1 MRIQPLE
8 NVEVLVM
15 GRMNGAAVTI
25 PKRMSFGSTPRSYT
39 SERKEHQPQDGC
51 DIPGTHPEVS
61 LRQPLLFGESEDA
74 EMTGE
79 TRSLMRRLS
88 GLNTVRKTVQPVTL
102 ALQEKVSTICAKV
115 A

>member
-8 NVEVLVM
+8 NVETLDL
-15 GRMNGAAVTI
+15 GRMNDVAVI
-25 PKRMSFGSTPRSYT
+25 MPKRVSFGDTPRSYT

-51 DIPGTHPEVS
+51 DFLGTDSEVS
-61 LRQPLLFGESEDA
+61 LRQQLLPGESEDA
-74 EMTGE
+74 GITGG

-88 GLNTVRKTVQPVTL
+88 GLNTVRKTVRPVTL
-102 ALQEKVSTICAKV
+102 TLQQQVSTICAKV